1 MANDPISRRTFLK
14 GVAVGAASMV
24 TLGALEGVHYSNA
37 NKETAAKGTAAPAGS
52 SPPAGSTSPT
62 AGASSGGGGVQ
73 QPANLTY
80 TPGTY
85 TATAPGIHSDVK
97 VTATFDE
104 TSITEVVVDVSGE
117 TEGLGAEIGDTM
129 VQRIMDAQ
137 SCNVDGV
144 SGSTIS
150 SNAVKT
156 ALADCMSQAS
166 GTTVTVSVDVDSKE
180 EVDLDKVTASQT
192 FEADAVVLGCGA
204 AGIQAALVLQAAGV
218 KTYLLEKG
226 SGCGVSNGAAAGGP
240 ALAETRVQAAENAT
254 VSAETLFQCQ
264 YGFSNCTVNAA
275 LLRKCVSQGE
285 RVVSNFMDN
294 GVNMGL
300 RRDAYGM
307 GFRARHNF
315 ANAEGTQVKGADRF
329 QPLIDKFTAD
339 GGIFEPNREGVKLVK
354 TGDAVTGV
362 MVKDV
367 ESGDYYQYNAKAVLV
382 ATGGYAGNDEM
393 IREHFGDI
401 NVMALCNTLSNGGG
415 YKMVMEAGGVAD
427 RNWALCCNE
436 FGGANFKSSKT
447 GYSIVRS
454 NDALRFAIYGGML
467 VDGSGDRFMNEQFL
481 SDRPLATGGEASLRV
496 AHYYAVVDQDMYNEC
511 RDNGILAYFGN
522 PADWYVGSTGYTT
535 ELLPNLDEHMEQAIS
550 EGWACKGSLEECA
563 EFFGLTHLA
572 ESVEAYNQ
580 MCDAGSDTQ
589 FFKSAYLLRKLT
601 GDTFYVIEYEPSI
614 WCTFGGVKTD
624 AYSRAV
630 TPDQKP
636 IPGLY
641 VAGVDNGSL
650 YASPYYE
657 NEGAALGVAYTSGV
671 VAADCMI
678 EYIKD

>member
-1 MANDPISRRTFLK
+1 MEKISRKSFLK
-14 GVAVGAASMV
+14 LAAAAAMSGA
-24 TLGALEGVHYSNA
+24 
-37 NKETAAKGTAAPAGS
+37 
-52 SPPAGSTSPT
+52 T
-62 AGASSGGGGVQ
+62 AGALAACNASSSSTAASSAAASEAASGAG
-73 QPANLTY
+73 LTY

-85 TATAPGIHSDVK
+85 TAKAAGISSDV
-97 VTATFDE
+97 VVNATFDA
-104 TSITEVVVDVSGE
+104 TGITDVTLDVSGE
-117 TEGLGAEIGDTM
+117 TAGLGADIGDTM
-129 VQRIMDAQ
+129 VERIMAAQ

-144 SGSTIS
+144 SGCTVT

-166 GTTVTVSVDVDSKE
+166 GTTVTVGVEVEGSNGAE
-180 EVDLDKVTASQT
+180 EVDLDSVTPSQT

-204 AGIQAALVLQAAGV
+204 AGLQAALELQAAGI

-226 SGCGVSNGAAAGGP
+226 NSCGVSNGSVAGGP
-240 ALAETRVQAAENAT
+240 ALADTRVQAAEGET
-254 VSAETLFQCQ
+254 VSVETLYDCQ
-264 YGFSNCTVNAA
+264 YGFSRGTVNAS
-275 LLRKCVSQGE
+275 LLRKCIGQGE

-315 ANAEGTQVKGADRF
+315 ANTEGKQVKGVDRF
-329 QPLIDKFTAD
+329 QPLIDKFEAD
-339 GGIFEPNREGVKLVK
+339 GGTFEVNREGVKLVK

-362 MVKDV
+362 LVKDV

-401 NVMALCNTLSNGGG
+401 NVMPLCNTLSDGGG
-415 YKMVMEAGGVAD
+415 YKMVIEAGGVAD

-436 FGGANFKSSKT
+436 FGGANYKCSKT
-447 GYSIVRS
+447 GYAIVRS
-454 NDALRFAIYGGML
+454 NDALRFAIYGGLL
-467 VDGSGDRFMNEQFL
+467 VDANGDRFMNEQYL
-481 SDRPLATGGEASLRV
+481 SDRPLALGGEMSLRV
-496 AHYYAVVDQDMYNEC
+496 AHYYAVVDQTMYEEC
-511 RDNGILAYFGN
+511 RDKGVFAYFGS

-535 ELLPNLDEHMEQAIS
+535 ELVADLDEHMAQAIS
-550 EGWACKGSLEECA
+550 EGWAVKGTLAECGK
-563 EFFGLTHLA
+563 FFGMENLEQT
-572 ESVEAYNQ
+572 VDDYNK
-580 MCDAGSDTQ
+580 MCAAGKDDQ
-589 FFKSAYLLRKLT
+589 FYKSSYLLHELS
-601 GDTFYVIEYEPSI
+601 GDTYYVVEYEPSI
-614 WCTFGGVKTD
+614 WSTFGGVKTD

-630 TPDQKP
+630 TPEQEP

-657 NEGAALGVAYTSGV
+657 NEGAALGTAYTSGI
-671 VAADCMI
+671 VAADCMK
-678 EYIKD
+678 EYIQNL